1 MSYILNKKV
10 RDLEPYEP
18 ISGNYRIR
26 LDANESFLEMSPVM
40 KADIL
45 ARISKLHLNRYP
57 DPAASAVCEKAG
69 AFFGV
74 KPELITVGNGS
85 DELLT
90 LITQVLMSKGEKL
103 VYTSPDFSM
112 YKCYGYLAEN
122 DCVEYKK
129 DENYNIDV
137 DALLDLIKKE
147 RARTVIFSNPCNPT
161 GVGLSREEVLLLVEG
176 APDCLVVVDEAYMEF
191 WDQSVLDCVGKYD
204 NLMVL
209 KTCSKSFRMA
219 GVRCGI
225 AVANRRITNALRA
238 AKSPYNVNS
247 MTQAAA
253 ETLFDYPRDL
263 DSATAKVIAS
273 RDELYASVKA
283 LADQYPDKLSLLPT
297 AANFVYIQM
306 PDGEAKRVFEAMK
319 EEGVVVRLMG
329 DHLRITC
336 GTEQENAEVLRLL
349 EANV

>member
-1 MSYILNKKV
+1 MVYQLNEKI
-10 RDLEPYEP
+10 RDLVPYEP
-18 ISGNYRIR
+18 ISGEYRIR
-26 LDANESFLEMSPVM
+26 LDANESFLEIPGYVKEDM
-40 KADIL
+40 L
-45 ARISKLHLNRYP
+45 ARIAKLHLNRYP
-57 DPAASAVCEKAG
+57 DPLASGVCVGFGKY
-69 AFFGV
+69 FGV
-74 KPELITVGNGS
+74 SPDLLTVGNGS

-90 LITQVLMSKGEKL
+90 LLTQVMMMKGETL
-103 VYTSPDFSM
+103 VTTTPDFSM
-112 YKCYGYLAEN
+112 YGCYGYLAEN
-122 DCVEYKK
+122 HCVAFPKRSDYT
-129 DENYNIDV
+129 IDV
-137 DALLDLIKKE
+137 DALIAFVNQKK
-147 RARTVIFSNPCNPT
+147 ARMLIFSNPCNPT
-161 GVGLSREEVLLLVEG
+161 GVGLPREEVLRLVEG
-176 APDCLVVVDEAYMEF
+176 VPECLVVADEAYMEF
-191 WDQSVLDCVGKYD
+191 WSQSVMDCVERYD

-219 GVRCGI
+219 GIRCGI